1 MSQPLP
7 APQRSGVAS
16 RLLHNS
22 VLAGLALS
30 GRGLWWFMGW

>member
-7 APQRSGVAS
+7 APQRSEVAS

-22 VLAGLALS
+22 VFAGRAVVDGSLA
-30 GRGLWWFMGW
+30 W